1 MIAEV
6 IISSNVKNLNR
17 IFDYQV
23 PSSMESLI
31 QIGSR
36 VFVPFGNSKALEEA
50 FVIHLKE
57 KSDFKVKEIVKIQED
72 CISKD
77 KIELARFMAKRYFC
91 NIADCLKLMLPP
103 GTLSKKV
110 ENRVKEKTANCV
122 YLKVDVDQIEKWIEE
137 KKIKADRQ
145 IRILRFLM
153 ENEGITTNDLEV
165 FTDTSISTIKTL
177 EKNGLIEI
185 VPKPVERNPF
195 LHKMIQQTEK
205 LVFTKEQQNAFNA
218 IYEKKDEY
226 GKHLIFGITG
236 SRKNRN
242 LFTINREGFK
252 RRKICHYVSSRD
264 FSYPSDGRSF
274 FS

>member
-1 MIAEV
+1 M
-6 IISSNVKNLNR
+6 
-17 IFDYQV
+17 
-23 PSSMESLI
+23 
-31 QIGSR
+31 
-36 VFVPFGNSKALEEA
+36 PFGNSKALEEA

-195 LHKMIQQTEK
+195 LHKVIQQTEK
-205 LVFTKEQQNAFNA
+205 LVFTKEQQNAFDA

-226 GKHLIFGITG
+226 GKYLIFGITG

-242 LFTINREGFK
+242 LFTINRKGFK